1 MPLSPHAHP
10 TTTPAI
16 PPSTQPRAGHA
27 RTLRWDIG
35 AHRFEPHFH
44 EHFFVAAI
52 TRGECHFDCAGQ
64 ACTARQGDLVV
75 IAPFQ
80 IHQALSSEG
89 SRYQALYLAESDL
102 GPPAPQPAPEHQPSP
117 LTSPALAWW
126 GEPVLPAHPLAMAL
140 AQALDRQDLG
150 AAVRMAQTV
159 LGTGLG
165 WARRSGLPPHP
176 LQRPELRAWRD
187 ATHSQPTLALGAR
200 GLQLSPAAF
209 SRAFHH
215 TFGMRA
221 VFFRNQM
228 RLQQAEDLLLQA
240 VPAGQVAAH
249 CGYADQAHLTREL
262 KKFRGVTPRHYP
274 RHYQAI
280 PGQALEWPAVEWP
293 AAEPRAH
300 ARPADPA
307 RMFKT

>member
-1 MPLSPHAHP
+1 MPTRPQARPQAEPHP
-10 TTTPAI
+10 D
-16 PPSTQPRAGHA
+16 PSTDRPPCQA

-52 TRGECHFDCAGQ
+52 TRGECRFHCAGQ
-64 ACTARQGDLVV
+64 AYTARQGDLVV

-102 GPPAPQPAPEHQPSP
+102 WPPALQPTTAPARRP
-117 LTSPALAWW
+117 PALARPGLAWR
-126 GEPVLPAHPLAMAL
+126 GDPVLPAHPLAMPW

-150 AAVRMAQTV
+150 AAVRMAHTV
-159 LGTGLG
+159 LGSGLG
-165 WARRSGLPPHP
+165 WARRRSLPPHP
-176 LQRPELRAWRD
+176 LQRPELRAWLE
-187 ATHSQPTLALGAR
+187 ATQSQPTLALGAQD
-200 GLQLSPAAF
+200 LQLSPAAF
-209 SRAFHH
+209 SRAFRH

-240 VPAGQVAAH
+240 LPAGQVAAH

-262 KKFRGVTPRHYP
+262 KKFRGVTPGHYP
-274 RHYQAI
+274 RHYQTR
-280 PGQALEWPAVEWP
+280 EWPS
-293 AAEPRAH
+293 R
-300 ARPADPA
+300 
-307 RMFKT
+307 

>member
-1 MPLSPHAHP
+1 MPVSPHAHP
-10 TTTPAI
+10 TTPPAI
-16 PPSTQPRAGHA
+16 APSTQPRTGHA

-44 EHFFVAAI
+44 EHFFLAAI
-52 TRGECHFDCAGQ
+52 TQGECRFDCAGQ

-89 SRYQALYLAESDL
+89 TRYQALYLSESDL
-102 GPPAPQPAPEHQPSP
+102 WLPAPPSAPAHHP
-117 LTSPALAWW
+117 LTDAPTGPAWR
-126 GEPVLPAHPLAMAL
+126 GEPVLPKHPLAMPL

-150 AAVRMAQTV
+150 AAVRMAHRV
-159 LGTGLG
+159 LGAGPG
-165 WARRSGLPPHP
+165 EARGHNLPRHP
-176 LQRPELRAWRD
+176 LQRPELRAWLD
-187 ATHSQPTLALGAR
+187 ATQSQPTLAQGAR

-209 SRAFHH
+209 SRAFRH

-240 VPAGQVAAH
+240 VPAGQVAAY

-274 RHYQAI
+274 RHFQAI
-280 PGQALEWPAVEWP
+280 QGHAMDWPG
-293 AAEPRAH
+293 R
-300 ARPADPA
+300 
-307 RMFKT
+307 